1 MILSIQKLSVAVII
15 LCSISLLSSCTDEK
29 FLFVISRVRV
39 KNYPADTPFVY
50 NNKVNISGN
59 INKDEKTRL
68 EENLANYWADSLYA
82 RRVLRF
88 GIQYLLQNPPVF
100 DTSTISTTQSFMSG
114 YLFSQGYFRTAMKD
128 SFYIDTV
135 TKGNK
140 PAQYRTTVIMDIDAG
155 NRALIDSLG
164 YDLRDTALQRIT
176 NNNLEDSKI
185 DAGKTPYSKE
195 IIATQLDWLV
205 NLYRDRGYFLL
216 RRDNLAAVVDTLN
229 AALLKPTA
237 DPFEQVQILEE
248 AQQRNKEAS
257 PVTVSI
263 QQRRFADTTIAN
275 TDSSFLKKF
284 YVGKINYYPETYL
297 AEFPDT
303 LLKHSAS
310 FNEQT
315 NSAYTVYYRQGQFN
329 PKIFRQF
336 NYLRAARLYND
347 DLFFKTVNTLGQIG
361 SWKQVDTRTVIRG
374 DSIDINYF
382 LYPDRKQNITYN
394 LEASRNTGDV
404 LTSSNFFGL
413 ALNITYRNR
422 NVWHHAVQATT
433 SFTNGVE
440 FTFNQ
445 AQAQNNSLLQ
455 AFQVSLGQSYSFPRA
470 FIPFKIKRPGRLDFG
485 RTVVSGNISYADRQ
499 DYFRLRSIVADYGYD
514 WKRKN
519 KVWQLRF
526 PNIELYSLDTLDLL
540 KEAFVTNPFL
550 RNSFNTGRVV
560 SVKTSLTFS
569 YPGNR
574 NITNYA
580 RFGSEVCVPG
590 MNRIN
595 DKYYEFIKLE
605 AEYRKS
611 ILMRKNTLAMRAFA
625 GVGYN
630 YYVSPALGI
639 TLPFYKQ
646 FIAGGPNSMRAWG
659 LRQLGLGS
667 SLLSDTSSTFRDRYG
682 DMQLEANLEYR
693 YPIAHFSSVNINGAV
708 FADAGNIW
716 NIRNDPNNPESQFNL
731 SRLGKDIA
739 LGIGT
744 GLRFDFSYFL
754 IRIDFGLKMKDPAR
768 LENNGW
774 LDLANFTWRNHEF
787 EKYDP
792 NGNLVSAPRN
802 NYAVQLGIGLPF

>member
-1 MILSIQKLSVAVII
+1 MILSIQKLSVVVII
-15 LCSISLLSSCTDEK
+15 LCSFFLLASCTDEK
-29 FLFVISRVRV
+29 VLFVIPRV
-39 KNYPADTPFVY
+39 KVKHYPVDTPFVY

-59 INKDEKTRL
+59 INTDEKNRL
-68 EENLANYWADSLYA
+68 EENLVNYWADSLFA
-82 RRVLRF
+82 KRLLRF
-88 GIQYLLQNPPVF
+88 GVQYLLQNPPVF
-100 DTSTISTTQSFMSG
+100 DTTNIPPTQSFMSG
-114 YLFSQGYFRTAMKD
+114 YLFSQGYFHTAMKD

-135 TKGNK
+135 VKGNK
-140 PAQYRTTVIMDIDAG
+140 PPQIRTTVFMNIDVG
-155 NRALIDSLG
+155 SRALIDSLG
-164 YDLRDTALQRIT
+164 YDLRDTALERIT
-176 NNNLEDSKI
+176 KTNLKESKI
-185 DAGKTPYSKE
+185 EAGKTPYSKE
-195 IIATQLDWLV
+195 IIAAELDRLV
-205 NLYRDRGYFLL
+205 ASYRNRGYFLL

-229 AALLKPTA
+229 AALLKPTT

-248 AQQRNKEAS
+248 AQQNDKGKS
-257 PVTVSI
+257 PITVSV
-263 QQRRFADTTIAN
+263 QQRRFADTSNAN
-275 TDSSFLKKF
+275 NDSSFLQKF
-284 YVGKINYYPETYL
+284 YVGEVNYYPETYL
-297 AEFPDT
+297 AEFPDS
-303 LLKHSAS
+303 LLNHPES
-310 FNEQT
+310 FTQQT
-315 NSAYTVYYRQGQFN
+315 GRAYTVYSRQDQFN

-336 NYLRAARLYND
+336 NYMRAARLYND

-361 SWKQVDTRTVIRG
+361 AWKQVDTRTVIRG

-382 LYPDRKQNITYN
+382 LYPERKQNITYN

-404 LTSSNFFGL
+404 LTASNFFGL

-422 NVWHHAVQATT
+422 NVWHRAVQSTT

-445 AQAQNNSLLQ
+445 AQTQTNSLLQ
-455 AFQVSLGQSYSFPRA
+455 AFQISLGQSYSFPRA
-470 FIPFKIKRPGRLDFG
+470 FIPFNIKRPGRLDFG
-485 RTVVSGNISYADRQ
+485 RSVVSANASYADRK
-499 DYFRLRSIVADYGYD
+499 DYFRLRSIVANYGYD

-526 PNIELYSLDTLDLL
+526 PNIELYSLDTLPLL
-540 KEAFVTNPFL
+540 SEAFITNPFL

-560 SVKTSLTFS
+560 SVKSSLVFT
-569 YPGNR
+569 YPGGR
-574 NITNYA
+574 NITNYV
-580 RFGSEVCVPG
+580 RFSSEICIPG
-590 MNRIN
+590 MNKLN
-595 DKYYEFIKLE
+595 DKFYQFVKAE

-625 GVGYN
+625 GIGYN
-630 YYVSPALGI
+630 YSVSPALGI

-667 SLLSDTSSTFRDRYG
+667 SLLSDTSTTFRDRYG

-693 YPIAHFSSVNINGAV
+693 YPIAHFSSVNVAGCV

-716 NIRNDPNNPESQFNL
+716 NVRNDPNNPNSQFDL

-739 LGIGT
+739 LGLGT

-754 IRIDFGLKMKDPAR
+754 IRVDFGIKMKDPAR

-774 LDLANFTWRNHEF
+774 LSIRDFTWRNHEF
-787 EKYDP
+787 DKYDA
-792 NGNLVSAPRN
+792 NGNLISAVRN

>member
-1 MILSIQKLSVAVII
+1 MILSIQKLSIVIII
-15 LCSISLLSSCTDEK
+15 LCSFSLLLSCTDEK
-29 FLFVISRVRV
+29 FLVVIPRVRV
-39 KNYPADTPFVY
+39 KNYPVDTPFVY
-50 NNKVNISGN
+50 NNKVNVSGN
-59 INKDEKTRL
+59 INKDEKKRL
-68 EENLANYWADSLYA
+68 EENLANYWADSLFA

-88 GIQYLLQNPPVF
+88 GVQYLLQNPPVF
-100 DTSTISTTQSFMSG
+100 DTTTIPTSQSFMSG
-114 YLFSQGYFRTAMKD
+114 YLFSQGYFRTALKD
-128 SFYIDTV
+128 SFYVDTV
-135 TKGNK
+135 VKGNK
-140 PAQYRTTVIMDIDAG
+140 PAQYRTTIVMDIDAG

-164 YDLRDTALQRIT
+164 YDLNDTTLQRIT
-176 NNNLEDSKI
+176 KNNLKDSKI
-185 DAGKTPYSKE
+185 EVNKTPYSKE
-195 IIATQLDWLV
+195 IIAAELDRLV
-205 NLYRDRGYFLL
+205 SLYRDRGYFLL

-229 AALLKPTA
+229 AVLLKSTT

-248 AQQRNKEAS
+248 AEQNSKENS
-257 PVTVSI
+257 SVTIAI
-263 QQRRFADTTIAN
+263 QQRRLADTSNAN
-275 TDSSFLKKF
+275 NDTSFLKRF
-284 YVGKINYYPETYL
+284 YVGRINYYPETYL
-297 AEFPDT
+297 AEFPDS
-303 LLKHSAS
+303 LLNHLVS
-310 FNEQT
+310 FNKQA
-315 NSAYTVYYRQGQFN
+315 NRAYTVYYRQGQFN

-336 NYLRAARLYND
+336 NYIRTERLYND

-361 SWKQVDTRTVIRG
+361 AWKQVETRTVIRG

-382 LYPDRKQNITYN
+382 LYPERKQNITYN

-422 NVWHHAVQATT
+422 NVWHRAVQSTT

-445 AQAQNNSLLQ
+445 AQTQNNSLLQ
-455 AFQVSLGQSYSFPRA
+455 AFQISLGQSYSFPRA

-485 RTVVSGNISYADRQ
+485 RTVVSANASYADRQ
-499 DYFRLRSIVADYGYD
+499 DYFRLRSVVADYGYD

-526 PNIELYSLDTLDLL
+526 PNIEVYSLDTLPLL
-540 KEAFVTNPFL
+540 SEAFITNPFL

-560 SVKTSLTFS
+560 SIKSSLVFT
-569 YPGNR
+569 YPGGR

-580 RFGSEVCVPG
+580 RFSSEVCLPG
-590 MNRIN
+590 MDKIN
-595 DKYYEFIKLE
+595 NKFYQFVKAE

-625 GVGYN
+625 GIGYN
-630 YYVSPALGI
+630 YSVSPALGI

-667 SLLSDTSSTFRDRYG
+667 SLLSDTSTTFSDRYG

-693 YPIAHFSSVNINGAV
+693 FPIAHFSSVNVNGCM

-716 NIRNDPNNPESQFNL
+716 NVRNDPNNPNSQFDL

-739 LGIGT
+739 LGVGT
-744 GLRFDFSYFL
+744 GLRFDFNYFL
-754 IRIDFGLKMKDPAR
+754 IRVDFGIKLKDPAR

-774 LDLANFTWRNHEF
+774 LNIADFTWRNHEF
-787 EKYDP
+787 DKYDM
-792 NGNLVSAPRN
+792 NGNLISAIRN

>member
-1 MILSIQKLSVAVII
+1 MILSIQKLSVVIII
-15 LCSISLLSSCTDEK
+15 LCSFFLLSSCTDEK
-29 FLFVISRVRV
+29 LLLVIPRVRV
-39 KNYPADTPFVY
+39 KNYPVDTPFVY
-50 NNKVNISGN
+50 NNKVNVSGN
-59 INKDEKTRL
+59 INKDEKKRL
-68 EENLANYWADSLYA
+68 EENLVNYWADSLFA
-82 RRVLRF
+82 KRLLRF
-88 GIQYLLQNPPVF
+88 GVQYLLQNPPVF
-100 DTSTISTTQSFMSG
+100 DTTTIATTQSFMSG
-114 YLFSQGYFRTAMKD
+114 YLFSQGYFETALKD

-135 TKGNK
+135 KKSGK
-140 PAQYRTTVIMDIDAG
+140 PAQYRTTVIMNIDAG
-155 NRALIDSLG
+155 SRALIDSLG
-164 YDLRDTALQRIT
+164 FELNDTTLQQMTKT
-176 NNNLEDSKI
+176 NVKDSKI
-185 DAGKTPYSKE
+185 DAGKTFYSKE
-195 IIATQLDWLV
+195 IIAAELDRLV
-205 NLYRDRGYFLL
+205 ALYRDRGYFLL

-229 AALLKPTA
+229 AALLEPTA

-248 AQQRNKEAS
+248 VEQKNKEKS
-257 PVTVSI
+257 PVTVTI
-263 QQRRFADTTIAN
+263 QQRRLADTSTSN
-275 TDSSFLKKF
+275 KDSSFLKRF

-297 AEFPDT
+297 AEFPDS
-303 LLKHSAS
+303 LLNHSSAL
-310 FNEQT
+310 NQQT
-315 NSAYTVYYRQGQFN
+315 NKGYTVYSRQGQFN

-336 NYLRAARLYND
+336 NYMHAEHLYND

-361 SWKQVDTRTVIRG
+361 AWKQVDTRTVIKG

-382 LYPDRKQNITYN
+382 LYPERKQNITYN

-404 LTSSNFFGL
+404 LTASNFFGL

-422 NVWHHAVQATT
+422 NVWHRAVQSTT

-455 AFQVSLGQSYSFPRA
+455 AFQISLGQSYSFPRA
-470 FIPFKIKRPGRLDFG
+470 FIPFNIKRPGRLDFG
-485 RTVVSGNISYADRQ
+485 RTVVSANASYADRS

-526 PNIELYSLDTLDLL
+526 PNIELYSLDTLPLL
-540 KEAFVTNPFL
+540 SEAFITNPFL

-560 SVKTSLTFS
+560 SVKSSLVFT
-569 YPGNR
+569 YPGGR

-580 RFGSEVCVPG
+580 RFSTEVCIPG
-590 MNRIN
+590 MNKLN
-595 DKYYEFIKLE
+595 DKFYQFVKAE

-625 GVGYN
+625 GIGYN

-667 SLLSDTSSTFRDRYG
+667 SLLSDTSTTFRDRYG

-693 YPIAHFSSVNINGAV
+693 YPIAHFSSVNIAGCV

-716 NIRNDPNNPESQFNL
+716 NVRNDPNNPNSQFDL
-731 SRLGKDIA
+731 HRLGKDIA
-739 LGIGT
+739 LGVGT

-754 IRIDFGLKMKDPAR
+754 IRVDFGIKLKDPAR

-774 LDLANFTWRNHEF
+774 MNLADFTWRNHEF
-787 EKYDP
+787 DKYDQY
-792 NGNLVSAPRN
+792 GNLVSAVRN